1 MKYTLLKITT
11 SVVYIAIVAG
21 LFFFGDRLSPDD
33 GKSGAGQEETYKD
46 AFRFDPEELSYDG
59 TGELDLLDG
68 VTLEG
73 YTAREL
79 EGMVFTRIR
88 AGDSLSEKKV
98 QYTAETEGG
107 KVRSFRPLRLRNYSG
122 PKIRIPNSLP
132 EVTRNLA
139 GNFGKLLMVKD
150 GYVVDDGFGNDVR
163 QYAEIVY
170 EADDRESARIHYTIS
185 FENMFGDRD
194 VAKADDVNFAYIENQ
209 RVITDS
215 DFVANP
221 GEIVALV
228 GPSGEGKTTMIRL
241 VLGLIRPEEGHVTIE
256 SGGKKV
262 DANAN
267 TRHLFAYVPQTN
279 AILTGTVA
287 ENLRMVNEDAT
298 DEELIE
304 ALKLACAWDF
314 VSAKPSGLEAKV
326 GERGGGFSAGQAQRL
341 SIARAILAGAPILLL
356 DEATSA
362 LDVTTERQV
371 LRNIVQRQP
380 NRTVI
385 VTTHR
390 PSVLNLC
397 QRVYR
402 VMETRVTELDEEEAG
417 RMAMDF

>member
-11 SVVYIAIVAG
+11 SVVCIAIVAG

-194 VAKADDVNFAYIENQ
+194 VAKVDVILTGVPAYLTLTDSEIVLPVRGEFDPAAYIESA
-209 RVITDS
+209 VYADGS
-215 DFVANP
+215 DAMAEVLCSGNVDTSKAGTYEVVYDLE
-221 GEIVALV
+221 GE
-228 GPSGEGKTTMIRL
+228 ML
-241 VLGLIRPEEGHVTIE
+241 VL
-256 SGGKKV
+256 
-262 DANAN
+262 
-267 TRHLFAYVPQTN
+267 
-279 AILTGTVA
+279 TV
-287 ENLRMVNEDAT
+287 V
-298 DEELIE
+298 
-304 ALKLACAWDF
+304 
-314 VSAKPSGLEAKV
+314 VS
-326 GERGGGFSAGQAQRL
+326 
-341 SIARAILAGAPILLL
+341 
-356 DEATSA
+356 
-362 LDVTTERQV
+362 
-371 LRNIVQRQP
+371 
-380 NRTVI
+380 
-385 VTTHR
+385 
-390 PSVLNLC
+390 
-397 QRVYR
+397 
-402 VMETRVTELDEEEAG
+402 
-417 RMAMDF
+417 